1 MYSEDYVR
9 ETTALGSVQ
18 KAMSSVTSDAD
29 LAYLARS
36 HEAKI
41 RAAVAEAPQT
51 PLTTLLILAA
61 DAAPA
66 VRAGVARNPRMDLP
80 IEVREILAQDKSIEV
95 QFALLKCPT
104 LPDSVLARMA
114 RSGVK
119 ELAAAA
125 KDRAKTHKASGGAQP
140 AFGQVGFASS

>member
-18 KAMSSVTSDAD
+18 KAMASVNGDAD
-29 LAYLARS
+29 LAFLARS

-51 PLTTLLILAA
+51 PLTTLLILAS
-61 DAAPA
+61 DAVPA
-66 VRAGVARNPRMDLP
+66 VRAGVARNPRADLP
-80 IEVREILAQDKSIEV
+80 VEVRETLARDKSIDV
-95 QFALLKCPT
+95 QFGLLKCPT
-104 LPDSVLARMA
+104 LPDSVLARLA
-114 RSGVK
+114 KSG
-119 ELAAAA
+119 A
-125 KDRAKTHKASGGAQP
+125 KDVASTAKERMKMRKTSGGAQP